1 MKYRLLYTKDNSPGI
16 KTIFESLE
24 DFLIEEGDVDEK
36 DFDALMTKIK
46 YEMTKNRS
54 KSPMFVAHIYND
66 EGALLRSFDPEYF
79 EEEGD
84 ILPYSTMLDVVPMMT
99 AEEVEEFRKIG
110 VDA

>member
-1 MKYRLLYTKDNSPGI
+1 MKFRLLYTKDNSPGI
-16 KTIFESLE
+16 KTIFESMNE
-24 DFLIEEGDVDEK
+24 FRIEEGDVDEK

-46 YEMTKNRS
+46 YEMTKNKS
-54 KSPMFVAHIYND
+54 KSPLFGAHIYND

-84 ILPYSTMLDVVPMMT
+84 ILPYSTMVDVVPMMS

-110 VDA
+110 MNA

>member
-84 ILPYSTMLDVVPMMT
+84 SLPYSTMLDVVPMMS
-99 AEEVEEFRKIG
+99 AEEVVEFRKIG

>member
-54 KSPMFVAHIYND
+54 K
-66 EGALLRSFDPEYF
+66 
-79 EEEGD
+79 
-84 ILPYSTMLDVVPMMT
+84 
-99 AEEVEEFRKIG
+99 
-110 VDA
+110 